1 MTDNRE
7 EITQPA
13 GHELFSPSIPP
24 GNFSVNPIFSM
35 LSPVKIYE

>member
-1 MTDNRE
+1 MSDNHE

-24 GNFSVNPIFSM
+24 GNFAVNLIVSM
-35 LSPVKIYE
+35 NPPVKIYE